1 MEFQLSLTDDCAL
14 CRSDLSIAPRRL
26 MIPFRHSVGVTYML
40 DARAMAV
47 GEQVTPTEFRPLP
60 LPSRYRE
67 DTPTEC
73 CNPTHYP
80 WVGFSPFSHSL
91 SPGIQTLRLW

>member
-1 MEFQLSLTDDCAL
+1 
-14 CRSDLSIAPRRL
+14 
-26 MIPFRHSVGVTYML
+26 ML

-60 LPSRYRE
+60 LPPRYRE
-67 DTPTEC
+67 VTPTEC

-80 WVGFSPFSHSL
+80 WVGFSEFSHSL
-91 SPGIQTLRLW
+91 SRVGYARESDPLPGH